1 MDGCCSMIE
10 PRGSRAALSSEHCF
24 CALTRRRARPPR
36 RPAGGINLPQREA
49 STSSRLDRPRR
60 SSRGS
65 IRVGSGDRYVP
76 NRIDR
81 PASERVPA
89 PLRPLADSGGSRP
102 RKHCRP
108 VGSFE
113 SFANPPPFRASSFFR
128 HHVCHYPL
136 FFFEIGPRAPAF
148 FGGNVGAPGR
158 ARTPAGRL
166 PPWSAVSSRL
176 PLPNTSP
183 RRREERG

>member
-1 MDGCCSMIE
+1 MIE

-136 FFFEIGPRAPAF
+136 FFRDRAK
-148 FGGNVGAPGR
+148 GACLLWRQCRCLG
-158 ARTPAGRL
+158 AAGRL
-166 PPWSAVSSRL
+166 PPWSTVSSRL